1 MKVLHTSD
9 WHLGRALYGRR
20 RYAEFEQFL
29 NWLHEYIKEN
39 DIDVL
44 IVAGDIF
51 DTGSPS
57 NRAQD
62 LYYEFL
68 AGLKKTACRHIIIVA
83 GNHDSPTFLNA
94 PKSVLRFLNVSV
106 IGAVGDSLHEQI
118 IDVKNEN
125 DETQMIVCAVPYLR
139 DRDLRQAEAG
149 ESYQDKESKIVE
161 GIKNH
166 YRHVCQLATEKQK
179 ENGRKVP
186 VVATGHLFTSG
197 GKTLEADGVRD
208 LYVGS
213 LGQVGSD
220 TFPNTIDYLA
230 LGHLHVPQKV
240 GGDEFRRYCGSPLP
254 MSFGEAKQQK
264 IVLEIEFNEDQKR
277 VREVNIPSFQ
287 KLRQL
292 RGDWQ
297 YISDEIALLK
307 NSGAQV
313 WLEVIYQGKE
323 IIPQLSHQLR
333 EMINGSKLEIL
344 RIQNKR
350 LFEKAMKRMH
360 SDESLDQLS
369 ESDVFKRCLSEHEIP
384 DEHHEELH
392 FAFQEIISELKSEP

>member
-9 WHLGRALYGRR
+9 WHLGRALYGRK

-29 NWLHEYIKEN
+29 NWLHQYIADN
-39 DIDVL
+39 STDVL

-68 AGLKKTACRHIIIVA
+68 AGLKNTSCRHIVIVA

-106 IGAVGDSLHEQI
+106 IGAVGDSLSEQI
-118 IDVKNEN
+118 IEIKNDA
-125 DETQMIVCAVPYLR
+125 DETQMIICAVPYLR

-149 ESYQDKESKIVE
+149 ESYQDKESKIIQ

-166 YRHVCQLATEKQK
+166 YREICLLAEQKQQECGK
-179 ENGRKVP
+179 KIP
-186 VVATGHLFTSG
+186 IVATGHLFTSG

-213 LGQVGSD
+213 LGQIGNES
-220 TFPNTIDYLA
+220 FPASIDYLA

-264 IVLEIEFNEDQKR
+264 LVLEVEFTDGNKTIT
-277 VREVNIPSFQ
+277 EVNIPTFQ

-292 RGDWQ
+292 RGDWAF
-297 YISDEIALLK
+297 ISSEIDKLK
-307 NSGAQV
+307 NTNDAA
-313 WLEVIYQGKE
+313 WLEVIYEGKE
-323 IIPQLSHQLR
+323 IIPQLSQQVR
-333 EMINGSKLEIL
+333 EMAADSKLEIL

-350 LFEKAMKRMH
+350 LFERAMKRMH

-369 ESDVFKRCLSEHEIP
+369 ELDVFKRCLNQHEIP
-384 DEHHEELH
+384 QEQHDELH
-392 FAFQEIISELKSEP
+392 FAFQEIVSGLSDEE

>member
-1 MKVLHTSD
+1 MRVLHTSD
-9 WHLGRALYGRR
+9 WHLGRALYGRK

-29 NWLHEYIKEN
+29 NWLHQYIADN
-39 DIDVL
+39 STDVL

-68 AGLKKTACRHIIIVA
+68 AGLKNTSCRHIVIVA

-106 IGAVGDSLHEQI
+106 IGAVGDSLSEQI
-118 IDVKNEN
+118 IEIKNDA

-149 ESYQDKESKIVE
+149 ESYQDKESKIIQ

-166 YRHVCQLATEKQK
+166 YREICLLAEQKQQDSGK
-179 ENGRKVP
+179 KIP
-186 VVATGHLFTSG
+186 IVATGHLFTSG

-213 LGQVGSD
+213 LGQIGNES
-220 TFPNTIDYLA
+220 FPASIDYLA

-264 IVLEIEFNEDQKR
+264 LVLEVEFTDDNKTLT
-277 VREVNIPSFQ
+277 EVNIPTFQ

-292 RGDWQ
+292 RGDWAF
-297 YISDEIALLK
+297 ISAEIEQLK
-307 NSGAQV
+307 NTGDTA
-313 WLEVIYQGKE
+313 WLEVIYEGKE
-323 IIPQLSHQLR
+323 IIPQLSQQVR
-333 EMINGSKLEIL
+333 EMAADSKLEIL

-350 LFEKAMKRMH
+350 LFERAMKRMH

-369 ESDVFKRCLSEHEIP
+369 ELDVFKRCLNQHEIP
-384 DEHHEELH
+384 EEQHNELH
-392 FAFQEIISELKSEP
+392 FSFQEIVSELSGEE